1 MLQVMRRLEALE
13 KSQKASVD
21 SALDEF
27 QLFTKSPMF
36 NKEKALD
43 YLINLKI
50 VAKETNHPKSGFFNA
65 VLQAMQDKIRV
76 PDVQFLQYLQALLGD
91 KDHEKVLDSIAKVD
105 KAMRV
110 PAPRPYRARGR
121 ARGGRASVRC
131 FACNQFGHYQSYC
144 PYRLR
149 GNPAKRGRFTSDLQ
163 EQPKL

>member
-1 MLQVMRRLEALE
+1 MLQVMRSLEALE
-13 KSQKASVD
+13 KSQKASLD
-21 SALDEF
+21 SSLDKF
-27 QLFTKSPMF
+27 QLFIKSPMF
-36 NKEKALD
+36 SKEKALD

-76 PDVQFLQYLQALLGD
+76 PDVQFQQYLQALLGD
-91 KDHEKVLDSIAKVD
+91 KDHEKVLDSMAKVE

-110 PAPRPYRARGR
+110 AAPRPFRARGR

-131 FACNQFGHYQSYC
+131 FSCNQVGHYQSYC
-144 PYRLR
+144 PYRLSA
-149 GNPAKRGRFTSDLQ
+149 NPAKRGRFTSGLK

>member
-27 QLFTKSPMF
+27 QLFIKSPMF

-43 YLINLKI
+43 YLINLKV

-76 PDVQFLQYLQALLGD
+76 PDVKFQQYLQALPGD

-110 PAPRPYRARGR
+110 AAPRPFRARGPFLE
-121 ARGGRASVRC
+121 S
-131 FACNQFGHYQSYC
+131 
-144 PYRLR
+144 P
-149 GNPAKRGRFTSDLQ
+149 GNLPGPISIFLNVFSPIKQ
-163 EQPKL
+163 